1 MIMSIEFNVKRGLLT
16 AALGVVALTS
26 SAAHAYTISFDGQAG
41 GSAAN
46 GDAVALANGVTFA
59 SGMLK
64 DIYDNDWNIVGERWT
79 ADPSVSALVVD
90 NPAALGY
97 GSTPSL
103 ANALDARF
111 DQVLMQFSAPLQLAS
126 FSFAAD
132 NSSYGFPGPMQLQFL
147 DANGVRIATSAPF
160 IQAGTTSFIADFSTA
175 PLTVSGVLL
184 PAGKFY
190 DDLTVTVSAVPEPGT
205 TALLA
210 SGLILLAG
218 AARRQKKR

>member
-1 MIMSIEFNVKRGLLT
+1 MRFEINLKHGLLA

-46 GDAVALANGVTFA
+46 GDAIATANGVTFA
-59 SGMLK
+59 SGMLE
-64 DIYDNDWNIVGERWT
+64 DIYDNDWNIVGERWV
-79 ADPSVSALVVD
+79 ADPSVGALVVD
-90 NPAALGY
+90 TPAALGW
-97 GSTPSL
+97 GTTPSA

-111 DQVLMQFSAPLQLAS
+111 DQVLMQFAAPLQLAS

-132 NSSYGFPGPMQLQFL
+132 NSAYGFPGYMQLEFL
-147 DANGVRIATSAPF
+147 DANGVKIATSASF
-160 IQAGTTSFIADFSTA
+160 IQAGTTSFVADFSVS

-205 TALLA
+205 TALLV
-210 SGLILLAG
+210 SGLLVLVG
-218 AARRQKKR
+218 AARRQGKR